1 MNQQDHA
8 GAFRAAIEAAMG
20 ELDFICQESERLR
33 NRMYLFDIV
42 VEVLKPLM
50 RLRRA
55 NRCRRS
61 SSRVGID

>member
-33 NRMYLFDIV
+33 NRMYLLDIV
-42 VEVLKPLM
+42 VE
-50 RLRRA
+50 
-55 NRCRRS
+55 S
-61 SSRVGID
+61 